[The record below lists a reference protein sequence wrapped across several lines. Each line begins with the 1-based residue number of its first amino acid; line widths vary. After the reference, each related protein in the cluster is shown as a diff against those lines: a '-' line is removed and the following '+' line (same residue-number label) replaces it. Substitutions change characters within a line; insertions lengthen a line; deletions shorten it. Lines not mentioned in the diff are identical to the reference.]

1 MKGITH
7 LLIGAGAGFAS
18 ATALNAEGAVT
29 VTMTCT
35 AAVAALVP
43 DLDTG
48 GLLSNRITFS
58 HKAIRN
64 ITIFIGLL
72 LILYSMWN
80 LFGQDRYI
88 GLAIGAGI
96 MVLSRVINKKFMLLI
111 TGIAVL
117 LTGLYAGHTWVVMSG
132 CYIGIASFLAH
143 RSYTHSLIGLIY
155 FYILMTFF
163 EQETALF
170 GTQLA
175 GTAGYASHLLADS
188 RIFPVNKKGVK
199 LLLPIIKKDF

>member
-18 ATALNAEGAVT
+18 ATALDADGAVT

-80 LFGQDRYI
+80 LYSQDRYI

-96 MVLSRVINKKFMLLI
+96 MLLSRVINKKFMLLI
-111 TGIAVL
+111 TGIAVC
-117 LTGLYAGHTWVVMSG
+117 LTGLYIGHTWIVMSG
-132 CYIGIASFLAH
+132 CYIGVASFLSH
-143 RSYTHSLIGLIY
+143 RTYTHSLIGLLY

-188 RIFPVNKKGVK
+188 RIFPVNKRGVK
-199 LLLPIIKKDF
+199 LLLPIIKKEF